1 MNVSWDDVRLFLA
14 VAEARSMTTAA
25 RRLGLGQPTVSRRLQ
40 ELERQLGY
48 ALFQR
53 SVHGAELTAEAQRLV
68 EPARRMAE
76 WAAEVSRSASQQKG
90 PPQGLVRITAPPYT
104 CADFLG
110 PFARRVREELPGVR
124 LEIISAIGNLDL
136 VRREA
141 DIALRRE
148 RPGQRDLALVHSLS
162 VPAGIFATSAYRKRL
177 PKKPS
182 LSDIGFV
189 SWAAPLEHL
198 SPTPELTKLLPGFRP
213 VFASNDILVQ
223 LAAAESSVGAMVLPR
238 VRHRHSRASPLVL
251 LDFDLGERANTTS
264 HLVVAKTALS
274 VPHIRAVT
282 ELLQAE
288 MEAAIV
294 V

>member
-1 MNVSWDDVRLFLA
+1 
-14 VAEARSMTTAA
+14 MTTAA
-25 RRLGLGQPTVSRRLQ
+25 KKLGLGQPTVSRRLQ

-76 WAAEVSRSASQQKG
+76 WAAEVSRSASQRKG
-90 PPQGLVRITAPPYT
+90 PPQGLVRITAPPFT

-148 RPGQRDLALVHSLS
+148 RPGQRDLALVSSLS
-162 VPAGIFATSAYRKRL
+162 VPAGVYATAAYRRTLPKRL
-177 PKKPS
+177 A
-182 LSDIGFV
+182 LEDIGFI
-189 SWAAPLEHL
+189 SWAPPLEHL
-198 SPTPELTKLLPGFRP
+198 SPTPELSRFLPGFRP

-223 LAAAESSVGAMVLPR
+223 LAAAESSVGAMILPR
-238 VRHRHSRASPLVL
+238 VRHRYSRRSPLLL
-251 LDFDLGERANTTS
+251 LDLDLGERAVTVS
-264 HLVVAKTALS
+264 HLVVAKTALT

-288 MEAAIV
+288 MEAAVID
-294 V
+294 

>member
-25 RRLGLGQPTVSRRLQ
+25 SKLGLGQPTVSRRLQ

-53 SVHGAELTAEAQRLV
+53 SVRGAELTAEGQRLV

-76 WAAEVSRSASQQKG
+76 WAAEVSRSAGQRKG

-110 PFARRVREELPGVR
+110 PFARRVREELPDVR

-148 RPGQRDLALVHSLS
+148 QPGQRDLVVVSKLV
-162 VPAGIFATSAYRKRL
+162 VPAGIYATPAYRKTL
-177 PKKPS
+177 PKK
-182 LSDIGFV
+182 LTLADIGFI

-198 SPTPELTKLLPGFRP
+198 SPTPELARFLPGFRP
-213 VFASNDILVQ
+213 IFASNDILVQ
-223 LAAAESSVGAMVLPR
+223 LAAAESSVGAMILPR
-238 VRHRHSRASPLVL
+238 VRHRYSRRSSLVL
-251 LDFDLGERANTTS
+251 LDFDLGERAVGTS
-264 HLVVAKTALS
+264 HLVVAKSALT
-274 VPHIRAVT
+274 VPHIRAVA
-282 ELLQAE
+282 ELLRTE
-288 MEAAIV
+288 MEATV
-294 V
+294 VV